1 MVGRAK
7 TVIVYNRGDNPVGIL
22 SEIVARVSS
31 RDGTDR
37 LVFRGPVYFDDRGL
51 QHLHSIILPIV
62 DRIMEYLDV
71 PGKNYEISVVNL
83 GATASAGKGIEISGF
98 SADLPVLLALLSSS
112 IRVGLR
118 QDVVSTGHVASLDG
132 DIAPVRGISE
142 KLNAILASSD
152 ITAFVLPDLEK
163 DRSLEVLTPVE
174 YEAAKE
180 SLLRHKTDIKIH
192 IIGGVHDAIRIFMT
206 DESIVLGSLRV
217 GFFDAKI
224 AVTDSEGPVS
234 RSVELLAKGNEE
246 RFWDILEHSLLNH
259 STEKA
264 RLLLQTYVDFHVR
277 TQCYPENFGEQLF
290 RLVISLPPS
299 IRKFDDL
306 FPLLPMDSCINL
318 SQHAKKVDLDD
329 VRQLH
334 KAAFGE
340 GFVSL
345 PYSVDKTEKVSSH
358 NMKRGNDR
366 LERVLAELS
375 EENLAEKV
383 GLRLDEAR
391 LSYVT
396 KTVTVRDGFEFND
409 AITAFYAHMFRH
421 TSSPG
426 GHAKRDALSA
436 DAIKLVEKAF
446 EKKGGYK
453 AALSEG
459 KNGTNGGMRLVFDVM
474 TEYLKQ
480 EEKGEYITMVFK
492 VTIDPFDWD
501 AKVRFMEAFMERI
514 GPELPADLRDLPAK
528 KLADNWE
535 TIIRHYVELKAKVSD
550 LLKRL

>member
-7 TVIVYNRGDNPVGIL
+7 TVIVYNKGDSPVGIL

-31 RDGTDR
+31 QGGTDR
-37 LVFRGPVYFDDRGL
+37 LVFRGPVYFNDIGL
-51 QHLHSIILPIV
+51 RHLHSVIIPLV

-180 SLLRHKTDIKIH
+180 SLLRHKRDIKIH

-206 DESIVLGSLRV
+206 DESIVLGSLRA
-217 GFFDAKI
+217 GFFDTKI

-234 RSVELLAKGNEE
+234 RSAMLLTEGNEK
-246 RFWDILEHSLLNH
+246 RFWDVLEHSLLNH
-259 STEKA
+259 STVKA

-277 TQCYPENFGEQLF
+277 TQCYPEKFGEQLF

-318 SQHAKKVDLDD
+318 SQHAKKGDHDD
-329 VRQLH
+329 VRQLY

-340 GFVSL
+340 GFSSL
-345 PYSVDKTEKVSSH
+345 PYSVGKTETVPSH
-358 NMKRGNDR
+358 DMKRGNDL

-375 EENLAEKV
+375 EENLTEKI
-383 GLRLDEAR
+383 GQRLDEAR
-391 LSYVT
+391 GSYIMD
-396 KTVTVRDGFEFND
+396 TVTVKNSFEFND

-436 DAIKLVEKAF
+436 NAIKLVEKAF
-446 EKKGGYK
+446 KKTGGYK

-459 KNGTNGGMRLVFDVM
+459 KDGTNGGMRLVFDVM